1 MRNNTNEKMKVAL
14 IDVGYDRVDLN
25 EPLGITVLYDYIRRN
40 LDVRLYASFRNIED
54 NFIEKFLKYKPDYH
68 QHEICIT
75 YHS

>member
-40 LDVRLYASFRNIED
+40 LDVRLRIVSQYRR
-54 NFIEKFLKYKPDYH
+54 
-68 QHEICIT
+68 
-75 YHS
+75 